1 MKATSIFGGV
11 QVFNIAIA
19 IIRSKA
25 IAVLLGPAGMGVV
38 GLLTSTTGLI
48 SSLTNFGLGTSAVR
62 DIAEAHTDNDEQRMA
77 KTAAVFR
84 KLVWITGGLGAL
96 LTIILAPLLSTLTFG
111 NSDYTWTFVVLSV
124 TLLLGQFTAAQNVLL
139 QGTRKLKY
147 LAYANMLGSI
157 SSLFIALPLYFIY
170 GEDGIVPAIIMMG
183 FGAYL
188 IAINFS
194 RKVKIKKV
202 SVNLQEALSEGKGM
216 LKLGFMLSLSGL
228 ISIIASYLINIYIRN
243 YGNIEDVGLYNAGF
257 QIINTY
263 VGLVF
268 TAMATD
274 YYPRLSGVANDNDKR
289 NILVNQQGEIAILIL
304 FPIIL
309 VFIVF
314 IPYIVQLLYSSK
326 FLPITDMIIWAA
338 YAMFFKAGSW
348 AMAFL
353 FLAKGSSKLF
363 FINEL
368 AANLYLLVFNII
380 GYHYFGLTGLGYS
393 YLFTY
398 LIYMIQV
405 LILTKYFY
413 QFRLGLILSK
423 TFLIAILS
431 CSICLFIVMNFQGW
445 SKYLIGSFLIIGA
458 FIFSFLNLN
467 HKTGIISKIKR
478 KFND

>member
-38 GLLTSTTGLI
+38 GLLTSTIGLI

-84 KLVWITGGLGAL
+84 KLVWITGGLGTI
-96 LTIILAPLLSTLTFG
+96 LTIILAPLLSMLTFG

-170 GEDGIVPAIIMMG
+170 GQDGIVPAIIMMG

-194 RKVKIKKV
+194 RNVKIKKV
-202 SVNLQEALSEGKGM
+202 SVNLQEAISEGKGM

-228 ISIIASYLINIYIRN
+228 ISTIASYLINIYIRN

-257 QIINTY
+257 QIIGTY

-289 NILVNQQGEIAILIL
+289 NTLVNQQGEIAILIL
-304 FPIIL
+304 LPIIL
-309 VFIVF
+309 VFMVF
-314 IPYIVQLLYSSK
+314 IPYIVELLYSSK

-348 AMAFL
+348 AIAFQ
-353 FLAKGSSKLF
+353 FLAKGSSRLF

-368 AANLYLLVFNII
+368 VVTLYLLLFNLM
-380 GYHYFGLTGLGYS
+380 GYHYFGLTGLGYAFILA
-393 YLFTY
+393 YLVY
-398 LIYMIQV
+398 IVQV
-405 LILTKYFY
+405 YALCKYHYAFNLDKGSVKTFAIAIIACSLCLWVVLSIEALFKYIIGSSLVAAASAYSVYQLNAKTGILTKMKWKK
-413 QFRLGLILSK
+413 L
-423 TFLIAILS
+423 
-431 CSICLFIVMNFQGW
+431 
-445 SKYLIGSFLIIGA
+445 
-458 FIFSFLNLN
+458 
-467 HKTGIISKIKR
+467 
-478 KFND
+478 

>member
-48 SSLTNFGLGTSAVR
+48 SSFTNFGLGTSAVR

-84 KLVWITGGLGAL
+84 KLVWITGGLGTL

-268 TAMATD
+268 TAMSTD
-274 YYPRLSGVANDNDKR
+274 YYPRLSGVASDTKKR
-289 NILVNQQGEIAILIL
+289 NSLVNQQGEIAILIL

-309 VFIVF
+309 TFMVF
-314 IPYIVQLLYSSK
+314 IPFIVQILFTSK
-326 FLPITDMIIWAA
+326 FININDMIIWAA
-338 YAMFFKAGSW
+338 FAMFFKAMSW
-348 AMAFL
+348 AMAFQ
-353 FLAKGSSKLF
+353 FLAKGSARLY
-363 FINEL
+363 FINEFI
-368 AANLYLLVFNII
+368 FNIVLLSFNFI
-380 GYHYFGLTGLGYS
+380 GYKYFGITGFGYS
-393 YLFTY
+393 YLISYVF
-398 LIYMIQV
+398 YMIQV
-405 LILTKYFY
+405 FILTKFFY
-413 QFRLGLILSK
+413 QFNLGLSLSK
-423 TFLIAILS
+423 TFIIATLS
-431 CSICLFIVMNFQGW
+431 SFVCMLIVMNFEGW
-445 SKYLIGSFLIIGA
+445 SKYLIGSILIVA
-458 FIFSFLNLN
+458 ASCHSFYQLND
-467 HKTGIISKIKR
+467 KTEIIAKIRR
-478 KFND
+478 KLYD

>member
-1 MKATSIFGGV
+1 
-11 QVFNIAIA
+11 
-19 IIRSKA
+19 
-25 IAVLLGPAGMGVV
+25 
-38 GLLTSTTGLI
+38 
-48 SSLTNFGLGTSAVR
+48 LTNFGLGTSAVR

-84 KLVWITGGLGAL
+84 KLVWITGGLGAI

-111 NSDYTWTFVVLSV
+111 NSDYTWTFVLLSV

-202 SVNLQEALSEGKGM
+202 SVNLQESLTKGKGM

-274 YYPRLSGVANDNDKR
+274 YYPRLSGVASDTKKR
-289 NILVNQQGEIAILIL
+289 NSLVNQQGEIAILIL

-309 VFIVF
+309 IFIVF
-314 IPYIVQLLYSSK
+314 VPYIVQFLYSPK
-326 FLPITDMIIWAA
+326 FSPINQMIIWAA
-338 YAMFFKAGSW
+338 FAMLFKALSW
-348 AMAFL
+348 TIAMQ

-363 FINEL
+363 LINEFI
-368 AANLYLLVFNII
+368 AHCYLVTFNFF
-380 GYHYFGLTGLGYS
+380 GYKYFGLTGLGYS
-393 YLFTY
+393 FLLTY
-398 LIYMIQV
+398 LVYSVQV
-405 LILTKYFY
+405 YFVTKFYYKFVLDFNLSKIFGISVLTSLLILTIV
-413 QFRLGLILSK
+413 LNSK
-423 TFLIAILS
+423 MLMAHLLCI
-431 CSICLFIVMNFQGW
+431 
-445 SKYLIGSFLIIGA
+445 FLIIA
-458 FIFSFLNLN
+458 SSIYSFYHLNN
-467 HKTGIISKIKR
+467 KTNLLAIIKSR
-478 KFND
+478 KK